1 MRSVLE
7 RLRDIQQAILNVEK
21 YTTQG
26 RKAFDENELIQTWVF
41 RQLEIIGEA
50 VSAIPQDFRRRYPD
64 VAWKQ
69 ANGVRNILIHL
80 YFNVDQDTI
89 WDIVEQD
96 LPGLKVSID
105 AIILDEERL

>member
-1 MRSVLE
+1 M
-7 RLRDIQQAILNVEK
+7 
-21 YTTQG
+21 
-26 RKAFDENELIQTWVF
+26 
-41 RQLEIIGEA
+41 
-50 VSAIPQDFRRRYPD
+50 
-64 VAWKQ
+64 AWKQ

>member
-41 RQLEIIGEA
+41 R
-50 VSAIPQDFRRRYPD
+50 
-64 VAWKQ
+64 
-69 ANGVRNILIHL
+69 
-80 YFNVDQDTI
+80 
-89 WDIVEQD
+89 
-96 LPGLKVSID
+96 
-105 AIILDEERL
+105 